1 MTQRSQSRTWSGWYT
16 ALLLFIGIAFIIA
29 MVPRSYNSEF
39 SHIGQGQRV
48 AVLIH
53 DSKKFPSVFFMSL
66 MNGIRADYEGRVEFL
81 VADIGEKQGQ
91 AFAEKYQLT
100 PPTLLLFD
108 SVGERQ
114 GEIGMTHSQANLSKA
129 INLGYQLPPNQ

>member
-1 MTQRSQSRTWSGWYT
+1 MTQKYRYWSGWYT
-16 ALLLFIGIAFIIA
+16 ALLMVLGIIFIIA

-66 MNGIRADYEGRVEFL
+66 MNGIRADYEDRVKFL
-81 VADIGEKQGQ
+81 VADIREAQGK
-91 AFAEKYQLT
+91 AFAEKQQLS

-108 SVGERQ
+108 SSGERQ
-114 GEIGMTHSQANLSKA
+114 GEIGMTHSQKNLATS
-129 INLGYQLPPNQ
+129 IDQLYNFTQ